1 MAFVEEK
8 LGRKFVEPPP
18 FDLYKS
24 YGDSN
29 CVVPL
34 LFILSPGADPMAG
47 RRYYR
52 LLSNFRVV
60 YLRACSIIKIASCP
74 FYDQIYRINEVC

>member
-1 MAFVEEK
+1 MIHFNHLKLECLQVAPTIMTFVEEK

-24 YGDSN
+24 YSDSN

-47 RRYYR
+47 GI
-52 LLSNFRVV
+52 L
-60 YLRACSIIKIASCP
+60 
-74 FYDQIYRINEVC
+74 